1 MMVRP
6 MKLKTILVPALSLF
20 AAACMTVQTTMPG
33 AIGVERKQ
41 SFLVSADEVNNA
53 SAQSYNQMVAT
64 GRQKGEI
71 NTDSAAL
78 RRVRAVADRLIP
90 QVGVFR
96 ADAARWMWEVN
107 VMTTDQINAFCMA
120 GGKIMVYTGLIQKL
134 NATDDE
140 LAAVMGHEIAH
151 ALREHSREKIS
162 NTYAQQL
169 GLAVLGAVTG
179 NRGAVQLAGAVSQV
193 TFQLPNSREM
203 ETESDRI
210 GLELMARAG
219 YNPNAA
225 VTFFRKLG
233 QASGNNGPAFLSTHP
248 QSDAR
253 AKDLEAY
260 IPRVMPFYQMAMRS

>member
-1 MMVRP
+1 
-6 MKLKTILVPALSLF
+6 MKLKTILVLMLGSAV
-20 AAACMTVQTTMPG
+20 AACMSVQTTMPG

-41 SFLVSADEVNNA
+41 SFLVSAEEVNNA
-53 SAQSYNQMVAT
+53 ASQSYNQMVSS

-71 NTDSAAL
+71 NSDQAAL

-96 ADAARWMWEVN
+96 PDAVQWMWEVN
-107 VMTTDQINAFCMA
+107 VMTTDDINAFCMA
-120 GGKIMVYTGLIQKL
+120 GGKIMVYTGLIEKL

-162 NTYAQQL
+162 NNYAQQI
-169 GLAVLGAVTG
+169 GLSVLGVVTG
-179 NRGAVQLAGAVSQV
+179 SRGAVQLANAVSQV
-193 TFQLPNSREM
+193 TFQLPNSRGM

-210 GLELMARAG
+210 GIELMARAG

-225 VTFFRKLG
+225 ISFFRKLG
-233 QASGNNGPAFLSTHP
+233 QASPSSGPSFLSTHP
-248 QSDAR
+248 QSEER
-253 AKDLEAY
+253 AKDLEAL
-260 IPRVMPFYQMAMRS
+260 IPRVMPFYQVARR

>member
-1 MMVRP
+1 
-6 MKLKTILVPALSLF
+6 MKLKILLVPVLSLC

-33 AIGVERKQ
+33 AIGVERRQ
-41 SFLVSADEVNNA
+41 SFLVSADEVNEA
-53 SAQSYNQMVAT
+53 AAESYSQMVAS

-71 NTDSAAL
+71 NTDQAAL

-96 ADAARWMWEVN
+96 PDAAQWTWEVN
-107 VMTTDQINAFCMA
+107 VMKTDDINAFCMA
-120 GGKIMVYTGLIQKL
+120 GGKIMVYTGLIEKL

-162 NTYAQQL
+162 SNYAQQI
-169 GLAVLGAVTG
+169 GLTVLGVVTGSRGTVALANAVT
-179 NRGAVQLAGAVSQV
+179 QV

-203 ETESDRI
+203 ETEADRV

-233 QASGNNGPAFLSTHP
+233 QASGSNGPAFLSTHP
-248 QSDAR
+248 QSEERAR
-253 AKDLEAY
+253 DLQAL
-260 IPRVMPFYQMAMRS
+260 IPRVMPLYQMAARG